1 MTKKQSLCIFR
12 ELHLTWG
19 TMVRYLIQCSIPVTA
34 SSQTRGWR
42 DGCAQ
47 PKRQRS
53 LAVWL
58 LTKHKETQFA
68 PVPPS
73 PAIVKGD
80 PGGGQLIFL
89 QVWQKK
95 VQSKE

>member
-1 MTKKQSLCIFR
+1 M
-12 ELHLTWG
+12 
-19 TMVRYLIQCSIPVTA
+19 
-34 SSQTRGWR
+34 
-42 DGCAQ
+42 
-47 PKRQRS
+47 
-53 LAVWL
+53 WL
-58 LTKHKETQFA
+58 LIKHKETKFA